1 MLSRT
6 RIALRADEK
15 LGPCMLWST
24 VLGFWAFQF
33 VPLLW
38 NWKAWHPDSI
48 AACHAQIEA
57 EREVLG
63 VAAGGGG
70 GGGAAPA
77 AAAAPGGGELAAPLL
92 AQGPSSRE

>member
-1 MLSRT
+1 
-6 RIALRADEK
+6 
-15 LGPCMLWST
+15 MLWST

-48 AACHAQIEA
+48 DACHAQIEA

-63 VAAGGGG
+63 AAAGGGAG
-70 GGGAAPA
+70 AGGAP
-77 AAAAPGGGELAAPLL
+77 APGRGGLAAPLL
-92 AQGPSSRE
+92 AQGSSSRE

>member
-1 MLSRT
+1 
-6 RIALRADEK
+6 
-15 LGPCMLWST
+15 MLWST

-63 VAAGGGG
+63 AAAGGGG
-70 GGGAAPA
+70 GGGGGGAQPAPA
-77 AAAAPGGGELAAPLL
+77 PAPGRGGLAAPLL
-92 AQGPSSRE
+92 AQGSSSRE

>member
-1 MLSRT
+1 
-6 RIALRADEK
+6 
-15 LGPCMLWST
+15 MLWST

-57 EREVLG
+57 EREVPG
-63 VAAGGGG
+63 VAASGGGRGG
-70 GGGAAPA
+70 GGGASPSAS
-77 AAAAPGGGELAAPLL
+77 AAPGGGGLAAPLL
-92 AQGPSSRE
+92 AQAPSSRE